1 MAVRPLQRLEGRRPS
16 VGHGPEAGKSH
27 LPVLSVCV
35 YSSSPFC
42 GPGPGCLAWP
52 GTHPS
57 PPLQTK
63 ETETPIN
70 VTWGKVTELESG
82 RVKD

>member
-1 MAVRPLQRLEGRRPS
+1 MGACPVQRLAGRRPS
-16 VGHGPEAGKSH
+16 VGRGPEAGKSD
-27 LPVLSVCV
+27 LPVLSVCI

-42 GPGPGCLAWP
+42 GPGPGCLTGP
-52 GTHPS
+52 GTQPS
-57 PPLQTK
+57 PPLHTK

-82 RVKD
+82 RVKG